1 MFEYNICNEADEEIF
16 VKQCE
21 ALENRIPNIKKDKL
35 LIDVDESKIQRYLLN
50 DKIILV
56 YNSNYL
62 NSVYVKSEIDLI
74 QYFN

>member
-21 ALENRIPNIKKDKL
+21 ALENRILNIKKDKL